1 MKDGDG
7 RRKRESGKERKTQ
20 EDPGRSRELSGA
32 EGGGGHGPGSWEGLE
47 ARPAQGVLERR
58 EGEQEDRDGGEG
70 AARGQGERK
79 AGRGGEGPREGAEGA
94 GPGVP
99 SPEEASSIC
108 NARCGA
114 TDTPG
119 RGF

>member
-20 EDPGRSRELSGA
+20 EDPGSCQGRK
-32 EGGGGHGPGSWEGLE
+32 GGGHGPGSWEGRE

-79 AGRGGEGPREGAEGA
+79 VGRGGEGPREGAEGA

-108 NARCGA
+108 SARCGA